1 MSLADPEAVL
11 EAAHAYTHRG
21 WRVIPLR
28 PGEKV
33 PVQNRWQDTPPL
45 SGADIQ
51 ATFEGTQY
59 NIGIA
64 TGAPSGFWVLD
75 IDLDKPGTAERIR
88 ELQAG
93 RELPRTRI
101 IRTPGGYHYYWAMPD
116 FNVTNSAK
124 RLPDGVDVR
133 GTGGQVVA
141 PPSAT
146 AKGTY
151 ECVVPE
157 FDELPRAPEWLEE
170 LVRPLPPAAPV
181 DLESLPKIEDLPES
195 EQRRIK
201 SYTERAV
208 QPELLRLRECREKGW
223 GGPGWNS
230 TTFEVACTLIEFA
243 NSPWCP
249 LTLQDAHDVLFAQ
262 APRDNGFTDADVEG
276 CFASALK
283 TVAGKG
289 RALPVNRDR
298 GPVYEGDPLS
308 DPNAGISPPDP
319 TVPPAA
325 GAVRRA
331 KTDLGNAE
339 RLLDLYAG
347 HLLYVAEAHEWA
359 VYTDG
364 VWSIRPGAG
373 RRYVQRMVKGLI
385 DREAHLYDD
394 TPGTDSKGKDLPSER
409 EEFIKWAM
417 AQQMSARISGA
428 VLEASALDAFEAS
441 MEDFDTEAHLLN
453 CANGIVDL
461 RTGELLPHSPE
472 HRVMLQ
478 TTVAYDPAA
487 DCPKWDAFLAR
498 VQPDPEMR
506 DYLQEVVGYS
516 LTGSLAEQAMF
527 LHHGATGSNGKS
539 VFLVVAALLA
549 GDYSQ
554 VVPRETL
561 LVKNGGAEHPTSVA
575 RMRGRRFLQASET
588 GIGRRLDEETVK
600 GLTGGEEQTARY
612 MGKDFFEFRP
622 TGKIHLITNHLPKIS
637 DANSIWRR
645 MHLIKWGE
653 TITEDEQ
660 NPEMLEPS
668 YWEPEAPGILAWAV
682 RGEVRRFNRPRLVMP
697 ASMREDINDYRTD
710 QDVLGE
716 FITGRLEIDETA
728 FTAAQDVYGA
738 YANWAFNNGIKLPM
752 TAPDLRKALKERGLP
767 EKRTAKARG
776 FKVRVL
782 AHREVSS
789 VL

>member
-1 MSLADPEAVL
+1 MTVPDPEAVL
-11 EAAHAYTHRG
+11 EAAHAYARRG
-21 WRVIPLR
+21 WRVIPIVAGDKR
-28 PGEKV
+28 PVE
-33 PVQNRWQDTPPL
+33 PRWQNTPAM

-51 ATFEGTQY
+51 ATFEGTSY

-64 TGAPSGFWVLD
+64 TGLPSGFWVLD
-75 IDLDKPGTAERIR
+75 VDLDKPGTAERIK

-101 IRTPGGYHYYWAMPD
+101 VRTPGGYHYYWAMPD

-157 FDELPRAPEWLEE
+157 FDGLPRAPEWLEE

-181 DLESLPKIEDLPES
+181 DLESLPKLTDLPEP
-195 EQRRIK
+195 EQQRLQQ
-201 SYTERAV
+201 YTTRALQAEV
-208 QPELLRLRECREKGW
+208 ARLDECKTKGW

-230 TTFEVACTLIEFA
+230 TTFEVSCTLVELA

-249 LTLQDAHDVLFAQ
+249 LLLEEARRWMLER
-262 APRDNGFTDADVEG
+262 APRDNGFGTAEIEG
-276 CFASALK
+276 CFSSALR

-289 RALPVNRDR
+289 RALPAAPDR

-308 DPNAGISPPDP
+308 DPNAEVSPDP
-319 TVPPAA
+319 SYAQPEDEKEL
-325 GAVRRA
+325 RA
-331 KTDLGNAE
+331 WSDLGNAR
-339 RLLDLYAG
+339 RLVDLYRDR
-347 HLLYVAEAHEWA
+347 LLYVAEAKEWA

-364 VWSIRPGAG
+364 VWVIKPNAG
-373 RRYVQRMVKGLI
+373 QAAAQQMIEGLVE
-385 DREAHLYDD
+385 REAHLYDD
-394 TPGTDSKGKDLPSER
+394 DHGDDPDKPVPSMR
-409 EEFIKWAM
+409 DNFVKWAK
-417 AQQMSARISGA
+417 AQQMSARIDAA
-428 VLEASALDAFEAS
+428 VKQASARPEFQAS
-441 MEDFDTEAHLLN
+441 MEDFDTEPHLLN
-453 CANGIVDL
+453 CANGVVDM

-478 TTVAYDPAA
+478 TRVSYDPAA

-498 VQPDPEMR
+498 VQPDHEMR

-645 MHLIKWGE
+645 MHLIKWSE
-653 TITEDEQ
+653 TISEDEQ

-668 YWEPEAPGILAWAV
+668 YWWPEAAGILAWAV
-682 RGEVRRFNRPRLVMP
+682 RGEVRRFARPRLVMP
-697 ASMREDINDYRTD
+697 ASMRQDILDYRTD
-710 QDVLGE
+710 QDILGE
-716 FITGRLEIDETA
+716 FIAARLERDDTA
-728 FTAAQDVYGA
+728 FAAAQDVYSA
-738 YANWAFNNGIKLPM
+738 YATWAFNNGIKMPM
-752 TAPDLRKALKERGLP
+752 TAHDLRKALKERGLP
-767 EKRTAKARG
+767 EKRTSKARG
-776 FKVRVL
+776 FAVRVL
-782 AHREVSS
+782 GYREVSS
-789 VL
+789 VS